1 MESVINKLT
10 EIENAAS
17 RILEGAANQ
26 KRLLDRQQ
34 QERIEAFDRE
44 LEESTNDRI
53 RKIRGSLKAETDTQ
67 LERMRK
73 EAEEELRR
81 LETAYDETHEV
92 LSSGI
97 CEKLIRK

>member
-26 KRLLDRQQ
+26 KRLLDCQQ

-44 LEESTNDRI
+44 LEENTNTRI
-53 RKIRGSLKAETDTQ
+53 QKIRSSLKSETDTE

-73 EAEEELRR
+73 EAEEELRQ

-92 LSSGI
+92 LSSRI